1 LCTNPSST
9 LIPYTTL
16 FRSPFEAHAL
26 EKQHLQKVNGSFIF
40 ENISSINITRKIHKD
55 NVIRYEGNRY
65 SVPLGTFQSG
75 AENIAYLS
83 LSEQSVSIS
92 IRTSDNPI
100 ADHEISKEKGKVI
113 TDPKHRRRSQTKRDS
128 LAEEV
133 MDKLA
138 DPEDSAWL
146 IKILQEYYPR
156 HTIDQLKVVLQA
168 IENYP

>member
-1 LCTNPSST
+1 HRVFKDLESWQDSY
-9 LIPYTTL
+9 LKWL
-16 FRSPFEAHAL
+16 KRSGKYEVIYNTKKRPFEAHAN

-55 NVIRYEGNRY
+55 NVISYEGNRY
-65 SVPLGTFQSG
+65 SVPLGTFQSS

-83 LSEQSVSIS
+83 ISEQSVSIS
-92 IRTSDNPI
+92 IRPSDNPI
-100 ADHEISKEKGKVI
+100 AVHEISKEKGKVI

-138 DPEDSAWL
+138 DPE
-146 IKILQEYYPR
+146 
-156 HTIDQLKVVLQA
+156 
-168 IENYP
+168 